1 MTDPTTRRLSQGG
14 RYITRRQ
21 QYGNIRR
28 GLGLSG
34 G

>member
-1 MTDPTTRRLSQGG
+1 MPGTGRTSNGG
-14 RYITRRQ
+14 RFITRRQ

-28 GLGLSG
+28 GLGMSG